1 MGRLKRTGALAVA
14 FVMVAVGG
22 WTAARATGGSG
33 TVPSA
38 YVAID
43 PVRVL
48 DTRTTGPLLQVGEPL
63 DVTVVGDT
71 ITSDATAVMLNV
83 TVVEPTSAGFV
94 TVRASD
100 ARGRASTS
108 TVNFDA
114 GATIANS
121 TTVALSAVGAVR
133 FVYDAPGHGVG
144 EAHLVVD
151 VLGFYVPMAAGA
163 PGPAGPVGPA
173 GPPGPPGQTV
183 GVVGPQ
189 GPAGPAGP
197 AGAGGGGGVLSVC
210 GAGGNELC
218 GVGSIGPG
226 GGVVFY
232 VSPGGFLSGP
242 NGDTV
247 FHHLEAAPADA
258 VVGATTTFR
267 WSGNT
272 SATVGTGLR
281 IGAGAANTARAVAQN
296 NTVGRAVTVANSYSN
311 NGLSDWFLPSR
322 DELDEM
328 YFRKDA
334 IGGVFVPGK
343 YWSSSEVGAG
353 SAWSQNFAAGGQD
366 DGGSKSDDVRVRP
379 VRAF

>member
-1 MGRLKRTGALAVA
+1 
-14 FVMVAVGG
+14 
-22 WTAARATGGSG
+22 
-33 TVPSA
+33 
-38 YVAID
+38 
-43 PVRVL
+43 
-48 DTRTTGPLLQVGEPL
+48 
-63 DVTVVGDT
+63 
-71 ITSDATAVMLNV
+71 
-83 TVVEPTSAGFV
+83 
-94 TVRASD
+94 
-100 ARGRASTS
+100 
-108 TVNFDA
+108 
-114 GATIANS
+114 
-121 TTVALSAVGAVR
+121 
-133 FVYDAPGHGVG
+133 
-144 EAHLVVD
+144 
-151 VLGFYVPMAAGA
+151 
-163 PGPAGPVGPA
+163 
-173 GPPGPPGQTV
+173 
-183 GVVGPQ
+183 
-189 GPAGPAGP
+189 
-197 AGAGGGGGVLSVC
+197 VC